1 MLRCMLHLQECFT
14 GLQHLHFYDSMM
26 CAQLCKYFS
35 KKRKS
40 LPFRSRRKTKISRSS
55 CGRWRIGTKL
65 KTSFGGVRVI
75 RKCFPSTDKNNDE
88 PTQVHDVRPYFH
100 VKTVDRD
107 SPLPLSGKN
116 KISLCFFSMPARVYL
131 CEAGRC
137 MCKHKISIH
146 LVHEEGMRDSRFR
159 KIFFPPGNS
168 AQPPKTTEREII
180 ENKSQQHTFYD

>member
-55 CGRWRIGTKL
+55 CGRWRTGTKL

-116 KISLCFFSMPARVYL
+116 KISLCFFSMPARVCL

-146 LVHEEGMRDSRFR
+146 LVHEEGMRD
-159 KIFFPPGNS
+159 
-168 AQPPKTTEREII
+168 
-180 ENKSQQHTFYD
+180 